1 MFDLKLVE
9 PISKLLNTT
18 LGLFKDTKGKLS
30 SKRTISGII
39 VMTASAN
46 IAQHGI
52 TASGLVLTFLGVLP
66 VIFSVFE
73 KKDCK
78 CEGGCE
84 K

>member
-9 PISKLLNTT
+9 PVSKLLNTT

-39 VMTASAN
+39 VITASTN
-46 IAQHGI
+46 IAQYGI
-52 TASGLVLTFLGVLP
+52 TVSSLVLTALGVLP

-73 KKDCK
+73 KKDCN
-78 CEGGCE
+78 CEGNCN

>member
-1 MFDLKLVE
+1 MFNLKLIE
-9 PISKLLNTT
+9 PISKLLNTS

-39 VMTASAN
+39 VITASTS

-52 TASGLVLTFLGVLP
+52 TVSSLVLTALGILP

-78 CEGGCE
+78 CEGDCE